1 MTKEQS
7 DVLLELHNM
16 SMEPSKVRKNKTTEC
31 EKITVTCNIGTAQ
44 YEDGTVKCEKKIR
57 KPPNVTKV
65 LSNMILELYNV
76 RTEPSNVRKKI
87 REPSHVTKKLSHVI
101 LKLDNVRIK
110 LLNMG
115 EKNRNHQM

>member
-1 MTKEQS
+1 
-7 DVLLELHNM
+7 M

-87 REPSHVTKKLSHVI
+87 KEPPNVRKELSHIMLELHNVRMKLSS
-101 LKLDNVRIK
+101 VRK
-110 LLNMG
+110 
-115 EKNRNHQM
+115 K

>member
-1 MTKEQS
+1 
-7 DVLLELHNM
+7 M